1 MSMNHDSE
9 MLSIDARVITD
20 CGCQREHNED
30 SAVFVQ
36 PGDERSLAAKGMLA
50 LVADGMGGHKA
61 GEVASVMAANVIRQR
76 YYRSPASPAVALV
89 EAFEE
94 ANRKIFEHGEAN
106 DGLRGMGTTCTA
118 FAMRRNL
125 GYLAHVGDS
134 RLYLLRE
141 GEMHQMTE
149 DHSLVAELVRQGA
162 LTQSQ
167 ADGHVDKN
175 VITRALGTQREV
187 TVASWPRPLP
197 LRAGDRYLLSTDGL
211 HDLLERSRMQDLA
224 TTRDVH
230 TACEDLLTE
239 AKQRGGYDNISMILL
254 VVQQSDRERERPAAE
269 TRKVKVNR

>member
-1 MSMNHDSE
+1 MSESHD

-20 CGCQREHNED
+20 RGCQREHNED

-36 PGDERSLAAKGMLA
+36 PGDANSLATKGMLA

-61 GEVASVMAANVIRQR
+61 GEVASVLAANVIRRR
-76 YYRSPASPAVALV
+76 YYRSRAAPAAALV

-94 ANRKIFEHGEAN
+94 ANKAIFEHGN
-106 DGLRGMGTTCTA
+106 THDGLRGMGTTCTA

-134 RLYLLRE
+134 RLYLLRD

-175 VITRALGTQREV
+175 VITRALGTQSEV
-187 TVASWPRPLP
+187 TVASWPHPLT
-197 LRAGDRYLLSTDGL
+197 LRTGDRYLLSTDGL

-224 TTRDVH
+224 TTLDVY
-230 TACEDLLTE
+230 TACETLLTE
-239 AKQRGGYDNISMILL
+239 AKQQGGYDNISMILL
-254 VVQQSDRERERPAAE
+254 VVRGADGETARPAAE
-269 TRKVKVNR
+269 TRKVKVKR